1 LTKGSFIQK
10 KNINKILLATVL
22 IILAILPLTVKSPY
36 IIHLVIISLIWGV
49 CAASW
54 DLVFGYMGIFHFAQ
68 TAFLGVGAYAS
79 GLTCM
84 YLSISPWWGIL
95 WSGIAAGVLSI
106 ALSLPTL
113 RLKETYLT
121 LVSLGFVFTVFY
133 IVSSWTSFTKGE
145 NGLWGIPP
153 LYDEVSKIRF
163 YYTAFVLFILAMTL
177 LYGIVKSRY
186 GLALIAIKASEDS
199 ARSLGVEVTKVK
211 IVIFLIS
218 AILTGITGWFYAHY
232 ILLVTPEI
240 LKMDPMITIMAMTVI
255 GGSGSLAGPVLG
267 AFLITFLLE
276 YFRIV
281 GEYRFI
287 IYAAALFF
295 IMMLKPKGIY
305 GGIQSLIERTKPRS

>member
-1 LTKGSFIQK
+1 MGSSIQK
-10 KNINKILLATVL
+10 KNINKILLAVVL
-22 IILAILPLTVKSPY
+22 IILLILPLVVKSPY
-36 IIHLVIISLIWGV
+36 VIHLVIVSLIWGV

-68 TAFLGVGAYAS
+68 MAFLGVGAYAS

-84 YLSISPWWGIL
+84 HFSISPWWGIL
-95 WSGIAAGVLSI
+95 WSGIVAGMLSI

-113 RLKETYLT
+113 RLKETYMT

-133 IVSSWTSFTKGE
+133 IASSWTSFTKGE

-153 LYDEVSKIRF
+153 LYDEVSKVRF
-163 YYTAFVLFILAMTL
+163 YYTAFVLFIFSLAL

-186 GLALIAIKASEDS
+186 GLALIAIKGSEDS
-199 ARSLGVEVTKVK
+199 AKSLGVEVTKIK
-211 IVIFLIS
+211 IMIFLIS

-240 LKMDPMITIMAMTVI
+240 MKMDSMISVMAMTVI
-255 GGSGSLAGPVLG
+255 GGTGSLAGPVIG

-276 YFRIV
+276 YFRVV

-295 IMMLKPKGIY
+295 IMMLRPKGIY
-305 GGIQSLIERTKPRS
+305 GGIQNLIGAMKER

>member
-1 LTKGSFIQK
+1 MVFI
-10 KNINKILLATVL
+10 
-22 IILAILPLTVKSPY
+22 ILPLFVKNPY
-36 IIHLVIISLIWGV
+36 VLHLAIASLMWGI

-84 YLSISPWWGIL
+84 YFSISPWWGIL
-95 WSGIAAGVLSI
+95 WSGIVAGLLSL

-113 RLKETYLT
+113 RLKETYMT
-121 LVSLGFVFTVFY
+121 LVSLGFVFTLFY
-133 IVSSWTSFTKGE
+133 IVSSWTSFTRGE

-153 LYDEVSKIRF
+153 LYEGISKVSY
-163 YYTAFVLFILAMTL
+163 YYTLLGFFIFSMAV

-186 GLALIAIKASEDS
+186 GLALIAIKGSEDS
-199 ARSLGVEVTKVK
+199 SKSLGINVAKVK
-211 IVIFLIS
+211 ILIFLIS

-240 LKMDPMITIMAMTVI
+240 FKMDLMISVMAMTVI
-255 GGSGSLAGPVLG
+255 GGTGSLIGPIIG
-267 AFLITFLLE
+267 SFLITLLLE

-287 IYAAALFF
+287 IYAGALFF
-295 IMMLKPKGIY
+295 IMMWRPKGIY
-305 GGIQSLIERTKPRS
+305 GGIQDLIERMKER

>member
-1 LTKGSFIQK
+1 MNGSFIQK
-10 KNINKILLATVL
+10 KEINKILLACVL
-22 IILAILPLTVKSPY
+22 IFLAILPLIVKSPY
-36 IIHLVIISLIWGV
+36 VLHLVIVSLIWGV

-95 WSGIAAGVLSI
+95 WSGIIAGMLST

-113 RLKETYLT
+113 RLKETYMT
-121 LVSLGFVFTVFY
+121 LVSLGFVFALFY
-133 IVSSWTSFTKGE
+133 IASSWTSFTKGE

-153 LYDEVSKIRF
+153 LYDEVSKVRF
-163 YYTAFVLFILAMTL
+163 YYTAFAFFIISMALLF
-177 LYGIVKSRY
+177 GIVKSRY
-186 GLALIAIKASEDS
+186 GLALIAIKGSEDS
-199 ARSLGVEVTKVK
+199 AKSLGVEVTKVK
-211 IVIFLIS
+211 IIIFLIS
-218 AILTGITGWFYAHY
+218 AILTGIAGWFYAHY

-240 LKMDPMITIMAMTVI
+240 LRMESMISVMAMTVI
-255 GGSGSLAGPVLG
+255 GGTGSLAGPVLG

-295 IMMLKPKGIY
+295 IMMLRPKGIY
-305 GGIQSLIERTKPRS
+305 GGIQNLIERMEER

>member
-1 LTKGSFIQK
+1 MNGSFIQEK
-10 KNINKILLATVL
+10 EINKILLACVL
-22 IILAILPLTVKSPY
+22 IILTILPLIVKSPY
-36 IIHLVIISLIWGV
+36 VLHLVIVSLIWGV

-68 TAFLGVGAYAS
+68 IAFLGVGAYAS

-95 WSGIAAGVLSI
+95 WSGIIAGMLSI

-113 RLKETYLT
+113 RLKETYMT
-121 LVSLGFVFTVFY
+121 LVSLGFVFALFY

-153 LYDEVSKIRF
+153 LYNEVSKVKF
-163 YYTAFVLFILAMTL
+163 YYTAFALFIISMAL
-177 LYGIVKSRY
+177 LFGIVKSRY
-186 GLALIAIKASEDS
+186 GLALIAIKGSEDS
-199 ARSLGVEVTKVK
+199 AKSLGVEVTKVK
-211 IVIFLIS
+211 IIIFLIS

-240 LKMDPMITIMAMTVI
+240 LKMDSMISVMAMTVI

-295 IMMLKPKGIY
+295 IMMLRPKGIY
-305 GGIQSLIERTKPRS
+305 GGIQNLIERMKER